1 MNTQTKTPQPLNYIN
16 SLMREINSYTDNIYE
31 CLMDGDNQELCKNA
45 DKLMKTLGD
54 IKRTHKYDKI

>member
-1 MNTQTKTPQPLNYIN
+1 
-16 SLMREINSYTDNIYE
+16 MREINSYTDNIYE